1 MGDNL
6 MKIKK
11 NIGANVD
18 GSMAYEN
25 GELNESQTIEL
36 FSNLLRTGMAW
47 QLQGSYGRTAAD
59 LINAGVL
66 NAQGEILAR

>member
-1 MGDNL
+1 